1 MSAVTLRTP
10 GGEPAAHPAGSPSDV
25 PFVAQLR
32 SRPGTLRLGTGTEPV
47 ITVRVQMPEVWDTL
61 RVQAPGDT
69 AVSLLKLRALESL
82 VPDAAHPEDYV
93 VKLRGFEVLD
103 ESLSLTGAGARDGSI
118 FLIHNRR
125 RRPVR

>member
-1 MSAVTLRTP
+1 MSAVAPLTP
-10 GGEPAAHPAGSPSDV
+10 RGEPAGHPAGTPASV

-61 RVQAPGDT
+61 RVEAPADT
-69 AVSLLKLRALESL
+69 AISMLKLRTLEVL
-82 VPDAAHPEDYV
+82 VPDAAHPEDYM

-103 ESLSLTGAGARDGSI
+103 ESLSLTGAGARNGSI
-118 FLIHNRR
+118 FLVHNRR

>member
-1 MSAVTLRTP
+1 MSAIAPVTR
-10 GGEPAAHPAGSPSDV
+10 GEPAAHAAGAAAAV
-25 PFVAQLR
+25 PFVTQLR

-47 ITVRVQMPEVWDTL
+47 ITLRVQMLEVWDTL
-61 RVQAPGDT
+61 RVGAPGDT
-69 AVSLLKLRALESL
+69 PVSMLKLRALELL
-82 VPDAAHPEDYV
+82 VPDAAYPEDYV

-103 ESLSLTGAGARDGSI
+103 ESLSLTGAGAGDGSI